1 MAAFTGKVKWFNASK
16 GFGFILPDDGGPDIF
31 VHSSDLAKSGLTKG
45 ISEDD
50 KLTFDTEAGRNGK
63 GPKAVNIA
71 RA

>member
-1 MAAFTGKVKWFNASK
+1 MAAQNGVVKWYNASK
-16 GFGFILPDDGGPDIF
+16 GFGFLLPEDGGPDIF
-31 VHSSDLAKSGLTKG
+31 VHSSDLSKSGLTKG
-45 ISEDD
+45 ISEGE